1 MCPGPLNFTTMAF
14 AISKFGNPRR
24 QVPWVNTERGSG
36 PTMYNKDTISGCLDD
51 GLFTLVAVLVLNNI
65 AFNDVVLTYDID
77 WNIYSEVGARWKEQR
92 GDTIDDIAM
101 TVAICGTSGKWAVGF
116 SCKQPLRKAAA
127 YLAMAVAL
135 AADAIQLS
143 ARSKGYPSFIALCKG
158 AGLDTEMHVPHAALS
173 PDGNQDA
180 PATEA
185 ETVEESATAVSILK
199 Q

>member
-1 MCPGPLNFTTMAF
+1 MGRGLLLQTF
-14 AISKFGNPRR
+14 AA
-24 QVPWVNTERGSG
+24 RGG
-36 PTMYNKDTISGCLDD
+36 RLP
-51 GLFTLVAVLVLNNI
+51 F
-65 AFNDVVLTYDID
+65 
-77 WNIYSEVGARWKEQR
+77 
-92 GDTIDDIAM
+92 
-101 TVAICGTSGKWAVGF
+101 
-116 SCKQPLRKAAA
+116 
-127 YLAMAVAL
+127 MAVAL

-199 Q
+199 QW